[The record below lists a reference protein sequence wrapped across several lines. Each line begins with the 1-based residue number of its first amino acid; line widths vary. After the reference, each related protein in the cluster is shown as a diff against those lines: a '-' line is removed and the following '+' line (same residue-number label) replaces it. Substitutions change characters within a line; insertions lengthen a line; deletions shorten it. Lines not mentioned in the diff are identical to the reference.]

1 MEIKQFYL
9 CEEGW
14 KLYDIYVKL
23 EYYSQIAWDNYKNH
37 RINCSKCAKPDK
49 KEGGVN
55 DAD

>member
-37 RINCSKCAKPDK
+37 RINCSKCSKPDK
-49 KEGGVN
+49 EEGGVN
-55 DAD
+55 NAD